1 MNTKQS
7 NFLELQIGDNS
18 TYFDV
23 TSGYPIKNRKIS
35 IDNIIKSTRELPS
48 NYQAASTQLIQD
60 ERDLSEISYV
70 HKDGSNSNIENLHFK
85 TDVSYPT
92 SIVGD
97 IGWNEVEGTYDVRL
111 LNNTILQLGQE
122 FFIYAKAL
130 EAINNG
136 DVVQYVGAQG
146 NHITIKRAVPSEVAL
161 KPALI
166 LGIATENISQNYF
179 GYVTALGK
187 VNDVRTLGFNTGDVI
202 YFGNTVGSFTNV
214 APTSGVKILLGSV
227 LKASTGNAENGSLSI
242 RVIHKPKIEE
252 LSSVKIS
259 NIQNKD
265 LLTYINGEWVNS
277 KDLEVNT
284 ITSNNGFIK
293 KNSSDGFVLLGGGGH
308 KPLSDFGSSGGGIQ
322 FETDPIYIADKP
334 YIALKSEILTKTSQL
349 LNDSGYVI
357 DSGYVHTDNNY
368 TTTEKSKLSGIQ
380 AGAEVNVNADWNAV
394 SGDARILNK
403 PTIPTK
409 LSDLQNDSSFI
420 TTETDPI
427 FTSSPAHNITNEDI
441 VKLSNL
447 SGTNSGDQD
456 LSGLATK
463 TYVDTTFSPLGHNHN
478 GIYQPVMGEND
489 NYVTD
494 GEKTKLSNLS
504 GVNTGDQDLSDYVK
518 GPDSSVDGNIP
529 LFDNTTGKLIKDSGV
544 KLSDLGGGN
553 ITETD
558 PIFVASPA
566 HNITSEHITL
576 LGNTSGINTGDQDLT
591 PYLTKVEATNTY
603 QPLMGSDDNYVT
615 DDEKTKLANLSGIN
629 SGDETVNSLKSKLDT
644 VYEPI
649 RDANEKYVTDAQ
661 LVVINNTSGT
671 NSGDETVSTLKSKL
685 DTVYA
690 PINHTHPEYL
700 TEIADNSITYNK
712 VGTALKSKNS
722 VTSTIDLS
730 ASGIG
735 EITLSANTA
744 FTFTG
749 FQLNKNYILK
759 IVSNGFTPSWSTAS
773 KHINIKGNAEFT
785 KSGTFYVTLTC
796 VNATSGSEK
805 LLTVIMEVE

>member
-23 TSGYPIKNRKIS
+23 TSGYPIKNRKIN
-35 IDNIIKSTRELPS
+35 IENIIKSSRALPS

-60 ERDLSEISYV
+60 ERDLSEISYI
-70 HKDGSNSNIENLHFK
+70 HKDGSNSDIENLHFK
-85 TDVSYPT
+85 TDMSYPT

-130 EAINNG
+130 EAISNG

-161 KPALI
+161 KPALV
-166 LGIATENISQNYF
+166 LGIATENIAQNYF

-187 VNDVRTLGFNTGDVI
+187 INNVRTLGFNAGDVI

-214 APTSGVKILLGSV
+214 APSTGVKILLGSV
-227 LKASTGNAENGSLSI
+227 LRAAENGSLSV
-242 RVIHKPKIEE
+242 RVIHKPKIDE
-252 LSSVKIS
+252 LSSVNIS

-265 LLTYINGEWVNS
+265 LLTYINGEWINS

-293 KNSSDGFVLLGGGGH
+293 KDSSDGFVLLGGGGH
-308 KPLSDFGSSGGGIQ
+308 KPLSDFGSSGGGNIGI
-322 FETDPIYIADKP
+322 ESDPVYIADKP

-349 LNDSGYVI
+349 INDSGYVI

-368 TTTEKSKLSGIQ
+368 TNSEKSKLSGIQ
-380 AGAEVNVNADWNAV
+380 SGAEVNVNADWNAV

-420 TTETDPI
+420 TVETDPI
-427 FTSSPAHNITNEDI
+427 FTSSPAHNVTNEDI
-441 VKLSNL
+441 
-447 SGTNSGDQD
+447 
-456 LSGLATK
+456 
-463 TYVDTTFSPLGHNHN
+463 
-478 GIYQPVMGEND
+478 
-489 NYVTD
+489 
-494 GEKTKLSNLS
+494 TKLSNLS
-504 GVNTGDQDLSDYVK
+504 GINTGDQDLSDYVK
-518 GPDSSVDGNIP
+518 GPINAIDGNIP

-576 LGNTSGINTGDQDLT
+576 LGNTSGVNTGDQDLT

-615 DDEKTKLANLSGIN
+615 DADIIKLSNLSGIN

-649 RDANEKYVTDAQ
+649 RDINENYVTDEQ
-661 LVVINNTSGT
+661 LAIINNTSGT

-690 PINHTHPEYL
+690 PISHTHPEYL
-700 TEIADNSITYNK
+700 TGIADNSITYSK

-759 IVSNGFTPSWSTAS
+759 IVSNGFTPSWSTAA

-785 KSGTFYVTLTC
+785 TSGTFYVTLTC
-796 VNATSGSEK
+796 VDATSGSEK